1 MQSLLIKT
9 SHSYELRDKITY
21 VVPKPN
27 TEYLKKSIS
36 YQAVTLWN
44 SVDKE
49 LKTTNSLARF
59 KKAVKALYQLP
70 YINYSA
76 CP

>member
-1 MQSLLIKT
+1 MQSLMTKT
-9 SHSYELRDKITY
+9 SHRYELRDKIIY

-27 TEYLKKSIS
+27 TEYLKKFIL

-49 LKTTNSLARF
+49 LQSTNPFDRF
-59 KKAVKALYQLP
+59 KKAVKALYQSP
-70 YINYSA
+70 YIK
-76 CP
+76 